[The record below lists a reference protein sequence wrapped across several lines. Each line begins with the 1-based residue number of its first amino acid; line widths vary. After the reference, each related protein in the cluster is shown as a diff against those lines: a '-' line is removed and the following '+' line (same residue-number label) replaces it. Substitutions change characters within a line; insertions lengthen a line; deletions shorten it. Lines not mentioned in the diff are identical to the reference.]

1 MGKVNI
7 KKDKKYKKLPQ
18 PIQFLSRGSR
28 YKKKKKKKKK
38 KKAEALGVLVE
49 RKESLLA

>member
-28 YKKKKKKKKK
+28 YKKKKKKK
-38 KKAEALGVLVE
+38 AEALGVLVE